1 MSDSGGINQQIGD
14 LVFAVETDGAT
25 PPVILSGIGVNQQTA
40 TPAGVV
46 RNGKGDY
53 TVNFPLNACDP
64 TSRAHALASRV
75 VGQIVSLNPAIA
87 TDTSQGVLVTDAAA
101 AAIDGGFSLSAVRT
115 KD

>member
-14 LVFAVETDGAT
+14 VVFAVETDGAT
-25 PPVILSGIGVNQQTA
+25 PPVILAGIGVNQQTA

-64 TSRAHALASRV
+64 ASRVHSVASRV
-75 VGQIVSLNPAIA
+75 VGQIVSVNPAIS
-87 TDTSQGVLVTDAAA
+87 TDDTQGVLVTDAAG
-101 AAIDGGFSLSAVRT
+101 AAIDGGFALSAVRT
-115 KD
+115 RD